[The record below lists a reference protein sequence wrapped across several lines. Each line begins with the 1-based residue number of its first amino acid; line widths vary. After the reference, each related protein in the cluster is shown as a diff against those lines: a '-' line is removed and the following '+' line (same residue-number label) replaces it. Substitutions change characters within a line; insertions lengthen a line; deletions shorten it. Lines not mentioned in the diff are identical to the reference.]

1 MKKPPVIL
9 GARVVGVRFRSP
21 SEVLHAACVTA
32 GDGLLLEREP
42 TNPYDP
48 GAIKAMADTAHVGYI
63 ERSWAGVIAYW
74 MDKGIFYTA
83 RVQMN
88 CKRYMVVDLRP
99 ILPPERKKKKKIERP
114 VDNMDTLDL
123 AHDVVFFKRTVF
135 QEDMQ

>member
-1 MKKPPVIL
+1 MKKPPVII

-21 SEVLHAACVTA
+21 SEILHAACVTA

-42 TNPYDP
+42 TNPHDP
-48 GAIKAMADTAHVGYI
+48 GAVKAMADSVHIGYV
-63 ERSWAGVIAYW
+63 ERSWAGVVSYW

-88 CKRYMVVDLRP
+88 YKRYMVVDLHP
-99 ILPPERKKKKKIERP
+99 ILPPDKKAKKKTQCP
-114 VDNMDTLDL
+114 VESLDTLDL
-123 AHDVVFFKRTVF
+123 VDDTTFFRRPMF